1 MPSIDLPN
9 KMKMKQ
15 AKSMLEATEMKTKKR
30 KTAGEKKE
38 AVDTTLRPKKPRVVE
53 KSYNDDDEDDDLE
66 LTGSGEEESGHTDQ
80 NALSNFRI
88 SKALVE
94 KLNSNGIYSLFPIQA
109 KTFDIVLEGY
119 DLLGQARTGQG
130 KTLAFILPILESLT
144 NCQHEASK
152 KIEYGRSPSVL
163 VLLPTRELANQVHAE
178 FEAYGSTV
186 GLFSC
191 CLCGGLSDLHIQRS
205 VLKRGV
211 DVVIGTPGRIKDHIN
226 NESLNLKS
234 VKIRVL
240 DEADELL
247 QETFFEDVNCIL
259 GEVGD
264 VSKVQTL
271 LFSATISERVKK
283 VSSKFQK
290 DSKKTVDLVSN
301 EKMKASAS
309 VRHVII
315 PCSTT
320 SMPRIIPDLVICHS
334 RGGRTIIFTETQ
346 KSASQLSGC
355 LPGAQAL
362 HGGIVQ
368 SQRKVI
374 LTGFTSGKFLVLVA
388 TNLAARGLDIKDV
401 QLIIQC
407 EPPRDVE
414 DYIHR
419 SGRTGRAGNTGVS
432 IMLYEPRCSYMVRRI
447 EKQAGVK
454 FELISA
460 PQLPDI
466 AEIAGS
472 DAADAIMKVSDSLIT
487 VFHSHAKMLKKKTG
501 LSALDLL
508 AKALAK
514 AAGCSVVMKRSILSS
529 LDDHVTLHL
538 DAGKRLSSPTF
549 AFSILEGF
557 MPQKLLGGIKHLS
570 ITTDSMGAVF
580 DVPADDASSFIEA
593 GQQNSNM
600 VKVEVLQKLPALQ
613 ERESNASFGGH
624 GGRFSGRGG
633 RFGSRGGRFG
643 GRGGRFGG
651 RGNFGGNNGRFI
663 DQNRANARGLNS
675 FNRS

>member
-9 KMKMKQ
+9 KMKKKQ
-15 AKSMLEATEMKTKKR
+15 AKSMLEATEMTTKKR

-53 KSYNDDDEDDDLE
+53 KSYNEDDDDDDLE
-66 LTGSGEEESGHTDQ
+66 LTGSGEEESGHADQ

-109 KTFDIVLEGY
+109 KTFDIILEGY
-119 DLLGQARTGQG
+119 DLLGRARTGQG

-144 NCQHEASK
+144 NCQHKASK
-152 KIEYGRSPSVL
+152 RTEYGRSPSVL

-191 CLCGGLSDLHIQRS
+191 CLCGGSPDIHIQRS

-211 DVVIGTPGRIKDHIN
+211 DVVIGTPGRIKDHIE
-226 NESLNLKS
+226 NESLKLKS

-247 QETFFEDVNCIL
+247 HDTFIQDVDRIL
-259 GEVGD
+259 GDVGD

-320 SMPRIIPDLVICHS
+320 AMPRIIPDLVICHS

-355 LPGAQAL
+355 LTGAQAL

-368 SQRKVI
+368 SQRQVI
-374 LTGFTSGKFLVLVA
+374 LSGFTSGKFLVLVA
-388 TNLAARGLDIKDV
+388 TNLAARGLDIRDV
-401 QLIIQC
+401 QLIIQVFIFIVLILLLSC
-407 EPPRDVE
+407 FVND
-414 DYIHR
+414 
-419 SGRTGRAGNTGVS
+419 S
-432 IMLYEPRCSYMVRRI
+432 IVTIILFDSMLC
-447 EKQAGVK
+447 
-454 FELISA
+454 
-460 PQLPDI
+460 
-466 AEIAGS
+466 
-472 DAADAIMKVSDSLIT
+472 
-487 VFHSHAKMLKKKTG
+487 
-501 LSALDLL
+501 
-508 AKALAK
+508 
-514 AAGCSVVMKRSILSS
+514 SS
-529 LDDHVTLHL
+529 LTLNTQGPFG
-538 DAGKRLSSPTF
+538 ATF
-549 AFSILEGF
+549 
-557 MPQKLLGGIKHLS
+557 LL
-570 ITTDSMGAVF
+570 
-580 DVPADDASSFIEA
+580 
-593 GQQNSNM
+593 
-600 VKVEVLQKLPALQ
+600 
-613 ERESNASFGGH
+613 R
-624 GGRFSGRGG
+624 
-633 RFGSRGGRFG
+633 
-643 GRGGRFGG
+643 
-651 RGNFGGNNGRFI
+651 
-663 DQNRANARGLNS
+663 
-675 FNRS
+675 